1 MLAVYLIAVVIC
13 LSEAEKCFQDKEAKL
28 INGIKASLKTMQ
40 DNMKGVHQMVEK
52 LEVYLK
58 EKSNICKKG
67 WKEYKDHCYKYQND
81 KKSWRMAEKQCR
93 TMEAYLV
100 KIEDVSEHNWIVQNI
115 KGGNIGSIWIGA
127 SDAGKQDWRWA
138 FDLSKVT
145 YSFFNPGQPDNGGN
159 VEGCLELRSELGYKW
174 NDFPCSS
181 TNSYVCESQQGVSC
195 QPYSKFLVRR

>member
-1 MLAVYLIAVVIC
+1 MLALYLLAVVIC
-13 LSEAEKCFQDKEAKL
+13 LSEAEKCFQEKEAKL
-28 INGIKASLKTMQ
+28 INGIKASLKTMKE
-40 DNMKGVHQMVEK
+40 NMKGVHQMVEK
-52 LEVYLK
+52 LEVNIK

-93 TMEAYLV
+93 TMGGYLV
-100 KIEDVSEHNWIVQNI
+100 KIEDVSEHNWVVQNI
-115 KGGNIGSIWIGA
+115 KGGNLGSTWIGA
-127 SDAGKQDWRWA
+127 SDAGKKDWRWA

-145 YSFFNPGQPDNGGN
+145 YSLFNPGQPDNGGN
-159 VEGCLELRSELGYKW
+159 VEGCLEVRSVFGYKW

-195 QPYSKFLVRR
+195 QPYSKLLVKR